1 MNNTFGER
9 HNYFLSPSSNAS
21 PSKDGSL
28 SKPPRYTGTWPKDF
42 YVSVFNDRS
51 GSYSVVAYDP
61 LFPFMSGTGPINTTI
76 TLSDSNSKAMLIARV
91 YSAGDALDPTS
102 MSILAKTRFLLGW
115 WWVGLATFPRTV
127 REAITLL
134 FHRGMKWVFRPEPRK
149 DTMPRPAD
157 ATEQCIESALRA
169 YLQNVVSHSQQALT
183 LRYVPAGLA
192 PPSPTEEIMTSPAAQ
207 LLPESSV
214 KEVELR
220 VLTPLFYSRLVQY
233 PPASTSK
240 SLLPALLSEHHIN
253 STITI
258 SNPDV
263 LSALDF
269 TSSEAKDLNTITK
282 LSLQLLSTL
291 RSSSEPAPIS
301 RLPNEPPP
309 PTPSTLPR
317 PSTTNP
323 SHEPGQTSHSVL
335 DLHALTNVSPD
346 AQKEYVNKVATL
358 LLAGRIS
365 HGWMEIIDFE
375 ILLVKVVV
383 IWGVVRLLV

>member
-1 MNNTFGER
+1 VNNTFGER
-9 HNYFLSPSSNAS
+9 HNYFLSPSSTTS

-51 GSYSVVAYDP
+51 GSYSVAAYDP

-102 MSILAKTRFLLGW
+102 MSIFAKTRFLLGW

-134 FHRGMKWVFRPEPRK
+134 FRRGMKWVFRPEPRK
-149 DTMPRPAD
+149 NTMPRPAD
-157 ATEQCIESALRA
+157 ATEQCIESAFRA
-169 YLQNVVSHSQQALT
+169 FLQHVVSHSQEALI
-183 LRYVPAGLA
+183 LRYIPAGLVS
-192 PPSPTEEIMTSPAAQ
+192 PSHKEDIMTSTSAQ
-207 LLPESSV
+207 LLPESLV

-233 PPASTSK
+233 PPASTSN
-240 SLLPALLSEHHIN
+240 SLLPALFSEHHIN

-258 SNPDV
+258 SNPD
-263 LSALDF
+263 LLLALDF

-291 RSSSEPAPIS
+291 RSSSEPTPIP
-301 RLPNEPPP
+301 RLPNESPPQS
-309 PTPSTLPR
+309 STLPQI
-317 PSTTNP
+317 SKTNP
-323 SHEPGQTSHSVL
+323 SHETEHTSYSAL
-335 DLHALTNVSPD
+335 DLHALTGVSPT
-346 AQKEYVNKVATL
+346 AQKEYVNKVAAL
-358 LLAGRIS
+358 LLAERIAY
-365 HGWMEIIDFE
+365 GWMEILDFE
-375 ILLVKVVV
+375 ILLARAIV
-383 IWGVVRLLV
+383 IWGVVGLLV

>member
-1 MNNTFGER
+1 VNNTFGER
-9 HNYFLSPSSNAS
+9 HPYFLSPSSTAS

-28 SKPPRYTGTWPKDF
+28 SKPPRYIGTWPKDF
-42 YVSVFNDRS
+42 YVSVFNNRS
-51 GSYSVVAYDP
+51 GSYSVAAYDP

-76 TLSDSNSKAMLIARV
+76 TLSDSDSKAMLVARV

-134 FHRGMKWVFRPEPRK
+134 FRRGMKWVFRPEPRK

-157 ATEQCIESALRA
+157 ATEQCIESAFRA
-169 YLQNVVSHSQQALT
+169 YLQHVVSHSQEALI
-183 LRYVPAGLA
+183 LRYVSAGLVSSSPKEHIMT
-192 PPSPTEEIMTSPAAQ
+192 PPSAQ
-207 LLPESSV
+207 LLPESSA

-233 PPASTSK
+233 PPASTSN

-263 LSALDF
+263 LSTLDF
-269 TSSEAKDLNTITK
+269 TSTEAKNLNTITK

-291 RSSSEPAPIS
+291 RSSSEPAPIP
-301 RLPNEPPP
+301 RLPKESPP
-309 PTPSTLPR
+309 PSTLPR
-317 PSTTNP
+317 PSATDP
-323 SHEPGQTSHSVL
+323 FHEPGQTSHSAL
-335 DLHALTNVSPD
+335 DLHALANVFP
-346 AQKEYVNKVATL
+346 APQKEYVNKVATL
-358 LLAGRIS
+358 LLAGRIA
-365 HGWMEIIDFE
+365 HGWKEILDFE
-375 ILLVKVVV
+375 ILLVRVVV
-383 IWGVVRLLV
+383 IWGIVRLLF